1 MDVVLEYKDDHYSI
15 ESVLM
20 EFPYGG
26 CPPVA
31 KIEDI

>member
-1 MDVVLEYKDDHYSI
+1 MDVVLEYKDNHYLI
-15 ESVLM
+15 ESMLM

-26 CPPVA
+26 WPPVA